1 MKGSRDCF
9 SGQSWSPDH
18 SWKSCGSMWRHQI
31 QGLMGVGCPAVLRAL
46 CAHQWDTDYVNSY
59 KNEYVCV
66 CACTCV
72 HTHTHTSSTVCLW
85 SGSRASALSLF
96 FLPSILGQPIFLQTD
111 KALLKVQCTRLLLHC
126 HQKPLMKCLI
136 SLWGYLYLVDLPD
149 NTFGSRTWNFL
160 FACSCY
166 IKSVVG
172 HTIIF
177 IENLRIPALGD
188 DSDRCFQTV
197 TSLEH
202 N

>member
-9 SGQSWSPDH
+9 SGQDWSPDH
-18 SWKSCGSMWRHQI
+18 SWKSCGSMWRHQT
-31 QGLMGVGCPAVLRAL
+31 QGLMKCGVRRRSEL
-46 CAHQWDTDYVNSY
+46 CAHRWDTDYVNSY

-66 CACTCV
+66 CACKFHGLPVKWKPGLGAVLVFSLHFRPAYIPTNRQGIV
-72 HTHTHTSSTVCLW
+72 ESTVY
-85 SGSRASALSLF
+85 SPAFALSSETAEKKFNFSLR
-96 FLPSILGQPIFLQTD
+96 LSV
-111 KALLKVQCTRLLLHC
+111 LKF
-126 HQKPLMKCLI
+126 
-136 SLWGYLYLVDLPD
+136 DLPD

-172 HTIIF
+172 AIIF

-197 TSLEH
+197 